1 MWRSSLSGWCNSNP
15 HSLHLVLV
23 DFPFFPKR
31 PMTYDFYELI
41 KRFFIPCSL
50 AIKNITVLGS
60 GVMGH
65 GIAQVSATAGYNV
78 VLRDIKQEFLD
89 KAMEKIKWSLDKL
102 VTKEKISSEE
112 GATIFSRITP
122 IVDLNDAVKDAELVI
137 EVVPEIMDLKK
148 QVYAELDKVAKP
160 EVVFASN
167 TSTLPITEI
176 ANTTSRPD
184 KFIGIHFFN
193 PPQLMKLV
201 EVIPGEKTSQEITN
215 LTQEFVKSVNKQA
228 VLCRKDVPGFII
240 NRLFIPMVHEAC
252 YLQDRT
258 GSTLE
263 EIDSAVKFKLG
274 FPMGIFE
281 LADFTGMD
289 VIHKATVEMHL
300 RDKKVITPHKTI
312 EKMFDEKKLG
322 QKSGE
327 GYYKYSDDKYERVE
341 LSEELAQKCNPIQ
354 LVANVLNNAAWL
366 ITNGASDIE
375 EIEMA
380 ARLGLGLRKPL
391 FETAKEVGIKN
402 IVDELNN
409 LAQIHGEFYKPDPL
423 LESMV

>member
-1 MWRSSLSGWCNSNP
+1 M
-15 HSLHLVLV
+15 LV
-23 DFPFFPKR
+23 
-31 PMTYDFYELI
+31 
-41 KRFFIPCSL
+41 
-50 AIKNITVLGS
+50 KNITVLGS

-102 VTKEKISSEE
+102 VSKEKITREDGDS
-112 GATIFSRITP
+112 IFSRITP
-122 IVDLNDAVKDAELVI
+122 IVDLKEAVKNAELVI

-148 QVYAELDKVAKP
+148 SVYAELDKVAGP
-160 EVVFASN
+160 EVIFASN

-176 ANTTSRPD
+176 ANTTSRPE

-201 EVIPGEKTSQEITN
+201 EIIPGEKTSQKITD
-215 LTQEFVKSVNKQA
+215 LTQEYVKSVNKQA

-252 YLQDRT
+252 YAQDRT
-258 GSTLE
+258 NSTLE

-300 RDKKVITPHKTI
+300 RDKKVINPHPTI

-327 GYYKYSDDKYERVE
+327 GYYKYSDDKYERVS
-341 LSEELAQKCNPIQ
+341 LSEELAQKFNPIQ
-354 LVANVLNNAAWL
+354 LVANILNNASWL
-366 ITNGASDIE
+366 ITNGASDIV
-375 EIEMA
+375 EIEKA
-380 ARLGLGLRKPL
+380 AQLGLGLKKPL
-391 FETAKEVGIKN
+391 FETAKEIGIKK
-402 IVDELNN
+402 IVDELNK
-409 LAQIHGEFYKPDPL
+409 LAEKHGDFYKPDPL
-423 LESMV
+423 LISMQ

>member
-1 MWRSSLSGWCNSNP
+1 MN
-15 HSLHLVLV
+15 
-23 DFPFFPKR
+23 
-31 PMTYDFYELI
+31 ELI
-41 KRFFIPCSL
+41 KGISEYGVL
-50 AIKNITVLGS
+50 NIKNITFLGS

-89 KAMEKIKWSLDKL
+89 KAMEKIHWSLDKL
-102 VTKEKISSEE
+102 VTKEKISKEE
-112 GATIFSRITP
+112 GDAIFSRITP
-122 IVDLNDAVKDAELVI
+122 VVDLNDAVKDAELVI

-148 QVYAELDKVAKP
+148 QVYAELDKAAKP
-160 EVVFASN
+160 EVIFASN

-201 EVIPGEKTSQEITN
+201 EVIPGEKTAPEITE
-215 LTQEFVKSVNKQA
+215 LTQDFVRSVNKQA

-258 GSTLE
+258 GASLE

-300 RDKKVITPHKTI
+300 RDKKVIKPHKTV

-341 LSEELAQKCNPIQ
+341 LSEELAKKCDPIQ

-366 ITNGASDIE
+366 ITNGASDVE
-375 EIEMA
+375 EIEKA
-380 ARLGLGLRKPL
+380 AKLGLGLRKPL
-391 FETAKEVGIKN
+391 FETAKEIGIQN
-402 IVDELNN
+402 ILDELNK
-409 LAQIHGEFYKPDPL
+409 LAQEHGEFYKPDPL
-423 LESMV
+423 LESMI

>member
-1 MWRSSLSGWCNSNP
+1 
-15 HSLHLVLV
+15 
-23 DFPFFPKR
+23 
-31 PMTYDFYELI
+31 MTV
-41 KRFFIPCSL
+41 
-50 AIKNITVLGS
+50 KNITILGS

-102 VTKEKISSEE
+102 VSKEKISRQE
-112 GATIFSRITP
+112 GDAIFSRITP
-122 IVDLNDAVKDAELVI
+122 IVDLSEAVKNAEMII

-148 QVYAELDKVAKP
+148 KVYAELDSVAAP
-160 EVVFASN
+160 EVIFASN

-201 EVIPGEKTSQEITN
+201 EVIPGEKTSQQVTD
-215 LTQEFVKSVNKQA
+215 LTLDYVKSVNKQA
-228 VLCRKDVPGFII
+228 VVCRKDVPGFII
-240 NRLFIPMVHEAC
+240 NRLFIPLVHEAC
-252 YLQDRT
+252 YLKDRENL
-258 GSTLE
+258 SLE
-263 EIDSAVKFKLG
+263 EIDSAFKLNLG

-289 VIHKATVEMHL
+289 VIHKATQEMHL
-300 RDKKVITPHKTI
+300 RDKKVINPHPLI

-327 GYYKYSDDKYERVE
+327 GFYKYSDDKYERVE
-341 LSEELAQKCNPIQ
+341 LSEELATKCNPIQ
-354 LVANVLNNAAWL
+354 LVANILNNAAWL
-366 ITNGASDIE
+366 ISNGASDID
-375 EIEMA
+375 EIEKA
-380 ARLGLGLRKPL
+380 SQLGLGLRKPL
-391 FETAKEVGIKN
+391 FETAKEIGIKN

-409 LAQIHGEFYKPDPL
+409 LAKQHGEFYTPDSL
-423 LESMV
+423 LVSMQ

>member
-1 MWRSSLSGWCNSNP
+1 
-15 HSLHLVLV
+15 
-23 DFPFFPKR
+23 
-31 PMTYDFYELI
+31 MTV
-41 KRFFIPCSL
+41 
-50 AIKNITVLGS
+50 KNITVLGS

-89 KAMEKIKWSLDKL
+89 KAMGKIKWSLDKL
-102 VTKEKISSEE
+102 VSKEKISKEE
-112 GATIFSRITP
+112 GDVIFSRITP
-122 IVDLNDAVKDAELVI
+122 IVDLADAVKNAELVI
-137 EVVPEIMDLKK
+137 EVVPEIMELKK
-148 QVYAELDKVAKP
+148 SVYAELDKVAGP
-160 EVVFASN
+160 EVIFASN

-176 ANTTSRPD
+176 ANTTSRPE

-201 EVIPGEKTSQEITN
+201 EIIPGEKTAQEITD
-215 LTQEFVKSVNKQA
+215 LTQEYVKSVNKVA

-252 YLQDRT
+252 FVKDRT
-258 GSTLE
+258 GATLE

-300 RDKKVITPHKTI
+300 RDKKVINPHPLV
-312 EKMFDEKKLG
+312 EKMFDDKKLG

-327 GYYKYSDDKYERVE
+327 GYYKYSDDKYERVA
-341 LSEELAQKCNPIQ
+341 LSEELAEKCNPIQ
-354 LVANVLNNAAWL
+354 IVANILNNAAWL
-366 ITNGASDIE
+366 VSNGASDIE
-375 EIEMA
+375 EIEKA
-380 ARLGLGLRKPL
+380 AQLGLGLKKPL
-391 FETAKEVGIKN
+391 FETAKEIGIKK
-402 IVDELNN
+402 IVDELNK
-409 LAQIHGEFYKPDPL
+409 LADEHGEFYRPDPL
-423 LESMV
+423 LISMQ